1 MSKSTSSD
9 MINPDSEITK
19 VTQIQFFILMTRFE
33 LSKLRHKL
41 RNLRF
46 DCYPTSRSRF
56 AHNSPDKLERKGI
69 PNSTKPAGVH

>member
-41 RNLRF
+41 RNLRYKIKNF
-46 DCYPTSRSRF
+46 LNLYR
-56 AHNSPDKLERKGI
+56 
-69 PNSTKPAGVH
+69 